1 MTDQPDLLA
10 QFSNALATRAEIA
23 KNAVVAIRLAH
34 GRHITGTVW
43 RSGIVVTSGQSLT
56 RNEDFELVAASGSV
70 VAAPDARAAPPNT
83 IPLLLPRRQVTAA
96 SSGEGV

>member
-43 RSGIVVTSGQSLT
+43 RSGIVVTSQQSLP
-56 RNEDFELVAASGSV
+56 RNDDFELVPAGGSAGPARV
-70 VAAPDARAAPPNT
+70 CGRGPNTHIAVLRAAGKLASPA
-83 IPLLLPRRQVTAA
+83 LPAGA
-96 SSGEGV
+96 